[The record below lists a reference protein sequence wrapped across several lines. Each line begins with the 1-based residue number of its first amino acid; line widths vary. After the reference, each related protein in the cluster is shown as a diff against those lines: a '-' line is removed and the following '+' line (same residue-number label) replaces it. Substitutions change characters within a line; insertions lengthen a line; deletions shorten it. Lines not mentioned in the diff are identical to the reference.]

1 MPYILL
7 FSLLLT
13 SFLLLRLSLFY
24 YYTNFCAKAQ
34 EPKTPMKSGFFSSI
48 LHLSLFL
55 FFYQGHLCA
64 LCPHRG
70 FCAVSL
76 CKDALVFIPAKPVYY
91 GYSNQQNA
99 PQKTA
104 VLCDTGKGE
113 FIMARV
119 YNFSA
124 GPSML
129 PEKVLKQAQA
139 ELLEYGDSGQS
150 VMEMSHRSKWFD
162 AIIKDTEATLRRVM
176 NIPDNY
182 KVGFFQGGATQ
193 QFAMVPLNFM
203 TTGKADYLV
212 TGNFSNLAAKEAAK
226 FGEVNIV
233 ASSKDKNFTYIP
245 DVNAINYDKD
255 ASYIHIC
262 QNNTIFGTQFVEVP
276 QVEGVPL
283 VADMSS
289 MILSK
294 PVDVTKYGCI
304 YFGVQKNVAPAG
316 MAIAIVRDDLLGHA
330 ADNVP
335 TMMNYTTLLVHLYDR
350 SGAQVSG
357 KRHRRSC
364 QHAEDQR
371 SQGQGAVRLSG
382 RSGLLHESCGASLPQ
397 HHERHLHQPQC
408 RSGQEVLRR
417 SCRSR
422 LREPERP
429 SSGGRHARFHLQR
442 HACRGC
448 G

>member
-1 MPYILL
+1 
-7 FSLLLT
+7 
-13 SFLLLRLSLFY
+13 
-24 YYTNFCAKAQ
+24 
-34 EPKTPMKSGFFSSI
+34 MKSGYFS
-48 LHLSLFL
+48 LFLQLSLFL
-55 FFYQGHLCA
+55 SLLGVHLCA
-64 LCPHRG
+64 LCLHRG

-76 CKDALVFIPAKPVYY
+76 CKDALVFAPAKPVYY

-129 PEKVLKQAQA
+129 PEKVLRQAQA

-162 AIIKDTEATLRRVM
+162 AIITETEATLRRVM

-226 FGEVNIV
+226 FGEVKIV

-245 DVNAINYDKD
+245 DVNAIDYDKD
-255 ASYIHIC
+255 ARTTRLFFQTV
-262 QNNTIFGTQFVEVP
+262 QNKLHYAVHRHTAAELIVER
-276 QVEGVPL
+276 
-283 VADMSS
+283 ADAAKEHMGLATWENAPDGK
-289 MILSK
+289 IVK
-294 PVDVTKYGCI
+294 ADVT
-304 YFGVQKNVAPAG
+304 VAKNYLSEKE
-316 MAIAIVRDDLLGHA
+316 MSYLERIVSLYLDYAELQAERKIPMSMEDWAKRLDGFLEFNGNELLTG
-330 ADNVP
+330 P
-335 TMMNYTTLLVHLYDR
+335 
-350 SGAQVSG
+350 G
-357 KRHRRSC
+357 KISAE
-364 QHAEDQR
+364 QAKLHAETEFEKYRIIQD
-371 SQGQGAVRLSG
+371 RLY
-382 RSGLLHESCGASLPQ
+382 ESDFD
-397 HHERHLHQPQC
+397 
-408 RSGQEVLRR
+408 
-417 SCRSR
+417 
-422 LREPERP
+422 
-429 SSGGRHARFHLQR
+429 RFLMLEQS
-442 HACRGC
+442 AENSVMEN
-448 G
+448 

>member
-1 MPYILL
+1 M
-7 FSLLLT
+7 
-13 SFLLLRLSLFY
+13 
-24 YYTNFCAKAQ
+24 
-34 EPKTPMKSGFFSSI
+34 
-48 LHLSLFL
+48 
-55 FFYQGHLCA
+55 
-64 LCPHRG
+64 CPHRG

-245 DVNAINYDKD
+245 DVNAIDYDKD
-255 ASYIHIC
+255 ARTTRLFFQTV
-262 QNNTIFGTQFVEVP
+262 QNKLHYAVHRHTAAELIVER
-276 QVEGVPL
+276 
-283 VADMSS
+283 ADAAKEHMGLATWENAPDGK
-289 MILSK
+289 IVK
-294 PVDVTKYGCI
+294 ADVT
-304 YFGVQKNVAPAG
+304 VAKNYLSEKE
-316 MAIAIVRDDLLGHA
+316 MSYLERIVSLYLDYAELQAERKIPMSMEDWAKRLDGFLEFNGNELLTG
-330 ADNVP
+330 P
-335 TMMNYTTLLVHLYDR
+335 
-350 SGAQVSG
+350 G
-357 KRHRRSC
+357 KISAE
-364 QHAEDQR
+364 QAKLHAETEFEKYRIIQD
-371 SQGQGAVRLSG
+371 RLYKSDFD
-382 RSGLLHESCGASLPQ
+382 RFLMLEQSTHDALP
-397 HHERHLHQPQC
+397 ED
-408 RSGQEVLRR
+408 
-417 SCRSR
+417 
-422 LREPERP
+422 
-429 SSGGRHARFHLQR
+429 
-442 HACRGC
+442 
-448 G
+448 